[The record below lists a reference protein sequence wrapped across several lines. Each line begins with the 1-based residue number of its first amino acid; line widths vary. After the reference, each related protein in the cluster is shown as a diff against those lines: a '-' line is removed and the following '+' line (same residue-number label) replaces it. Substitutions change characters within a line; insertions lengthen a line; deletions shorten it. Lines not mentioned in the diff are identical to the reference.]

1 MELNMKKTVSIIL
14 LLFLFVMFHQAVL
27 ANQDK
32 ERTADAVA
40 KAWLSLVDEGK
51 YSESWNDT
59 AAYFKDAVTTDSWKK
74 SMQNF
79 RQPLGKVKSR
89 QLMSRKYTKTLP
101 GAPDGEYVVIQ
112 YKSSF
117 ENKKVAIETVTPM
130 LDKDGN
136 WRVSGY
142 YIK

>member
-1 MELNMKKTVSIIL
+1 
-14 LLFLFVMFHQAVL
+14 
-27 ANQDK
+27 
-32 ERTADAVA
+32 
-40 KAWLSLVDEGK
+40 
-51 YSESWNDT
+51 
-59 AAYFKDAVTTDSWKK
+59 
-74 SMQNF
+74 MQNF